1 MPRTPCQVVEAWSAA
16 FNRQDADALAALYA
30 PDAVNWQ
37 VADQPLEGREAVSK
51 TRNSRFDI
59 RKSESEDRK
68 TKIAV
73 RS

>member
-30 PDAVNWQ
+30 PDAVNWH
-37 VADQPLEGREAVSK
+37 VADQPLRGARSHSQK
-51 TRNSRFDI
+51 TKLEI
-59 RKSESEDRK
+59 RKSKFEERTSG
-68 TKIAV
+68 IGV

>member
-1 MPRTPCQVVEAWSAA
+1 MPRTPCQMVEEWSDA
-16 FNRQDADALAALYA
+16 FNRQDPDALVALYA

-59 RKSESEDRK
+59 RKSKSEK
-68 TKIAV
+68 
-73 RS
+73 